1 MALHRIE
8 FPPGVL
14 GPRRIM
20 AALASVFDDPDWIR
34 RTELRLPYF
43 GPVSVGLPNE
53 SSVSLPAFA
62 RDLSPG
68 GIGLVH
74 LMPIAPG
81 EVTVALPLP
90 SGKPVQLVTR
100 ILWCRDF
107 GDGWYTSGG
116 RFLDV
121 AP

>member
-1 MALHRIE
+1 MALHRLE
-8 FPPGVL
+8 FPLSAL
-14 GPRRIM
+14 GPRRVM
-20 AALASVFDDPDWIR
+20 AALGNVFDDPDWIR
-34 RTELRLPYF
+34 RTEPRLPYF
-43 GPVSVGLPNE
+43 GPVTVGLPHE
-53 SSVSLPAFA
+53 DSVSLPAFA

-81 EVTVALPLP
+81 QVTVALPLP
-90 SGKPVQLVTR
+90 SGRDVALVTQ

-121 AP
+121 MS